1 MKVAHPAGLGPVA
14 GQRIASAMHVVRG
27 QRVLLD
33 SDIASLYGVTT
44 KHLNQQVKR
53 NAERFPEDFAF
64 RLTADEIAALKSQS
78 VTSNSGR
85 GGRRYPPTAF
95 TEHGALMLS
104 SVLNS
109 PTAVSVS
116 IQVVRTF
123 IELRRALLSHADLAR
138 QLDALE
144 KRYDSQFRVVF
155 QAIRELMAPPG
166 KAAKRIGF
174 KNSLSPSP

>member
-1 MKVAHPAGLGPVA
+1 
-14 GQRIASAMHVVRG
+14 MHVVRG

-33 SDIASLYGVTT
+33 SDIAALYGVTT

-123 IELRRALLSHADLAR
+123 IELRRVLLSHADLAR
-138 QLDALE
+138 KLDALE

-166 KAAKRIGF
+166 KTAKRIGF

>member
-1 MKVAHPAGLGPVA
+1 M
-14 GQRIASAMHVVRG
+14 
-27 QRVLLD
+27 LD
-33 SDIASLYGVTT
+33 SDIAALYGVTT

-53 NAERFPEDFAF
+53 NADRFPEDFAF
-64 RLTADEIAALKSQS
+64 RLTANEVASVRPQS
-78 VTSNSGR
+78 VTSNAGR

-123 IELRRALLSHADLAR
+123 IELRRALLSNADLAR
-138 QLDALE
+138 KLDALE

-155 QAIRELMAPPG
+155 QAIRELMEPPRR
-166 KAAKRIGF
+166 AAKRIGF
-174 KNSLSPSP
+174 KSSGNR